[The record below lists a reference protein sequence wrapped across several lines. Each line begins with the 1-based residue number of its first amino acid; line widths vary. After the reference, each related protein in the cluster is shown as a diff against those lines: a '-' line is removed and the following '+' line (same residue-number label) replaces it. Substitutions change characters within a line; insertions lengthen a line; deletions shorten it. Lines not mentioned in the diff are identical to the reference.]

1 MASTID
7 FVEYVCEQIDGAG
20 NITYKKMFGEYGV
33 YCDGKIIGLICDNQF
48 FIKKTKI
55 GEDLLVTGEEASP
68 YTNAKPHFII
78 DCLADKEFLSNFIKK
93 TCEELPIPKSKKKKI
108 NK

>member
-1 MASTID
+1 MASRID
-7 FVEYVCEQIDGAG
+7 FVEYACDQMSKAG
-20 NITYKKMFGEYGV
+20 ELTYKKMFGEYGI
-33 YCDGKIIGLICDNQF
+33 YCDGKIVGLICDDQL

-55 GEDLLVTGEEASP
+55 GESLLLNPVEGSP

-78 DCLADKEFLSNFIKK
+78 ESLDDREFLGEFIRK
-93 TCEELPIPKSKKKKI
+93 TYEELPMPKPKKS